1 MPIHTGLFAHLLHLF
16 RCETDFLGIFG
27 SRVQV
32 NFVSNKIMAY
42 EEIRT
47 LLHASQID
55 TYLEDV
61 QLLAHR
67 GRDERHIFRRQ
78 EVKIAYVQWTRRNV
92 ERGRLR
98 VDIRRIVDM
107 YDRALA

>member
-1 MPIHTGLFAHLLHLF
+1 MAHE
-16 RCETDFLGIFG
+16 ET
-27 SRVQV
+27 R
-32 NFVSNKIMAY
+32 
-42 EEIRT
+42 

-61 QLLAHR
+61 QLLANR
-67 GRDERHIFRRQ
+67 GCDERHIFRRQ
-78 EVKIAYVQWTRRNV
+78 EVKIAYVQWTRRDV

-107 YDRALA
+107 YDRTLA